1 VAIAADITLFPLFAG
16 TALCLAKRD
25 GAVPF
30 TPAKTVASVAFVS
43 AVSVRST
50 HSAPLNSCWM
60 FHERNLSMFRVM
72 EEVFQVDLIVTL
84 AKSGVFILHR
94 EYT

>member
-1 VAIAADITLFPLFAG
+1 MTFIDATLMAEG
-16 TALCLAKRD
+16 GVDT
-25 GAVPF
+25 
-30 TPAKTVASVAFVS
+30 
-43 AVSVRST
+43 VSVRST

-84 AKSGVFILHR
+84 G
-94 EYT
+94 